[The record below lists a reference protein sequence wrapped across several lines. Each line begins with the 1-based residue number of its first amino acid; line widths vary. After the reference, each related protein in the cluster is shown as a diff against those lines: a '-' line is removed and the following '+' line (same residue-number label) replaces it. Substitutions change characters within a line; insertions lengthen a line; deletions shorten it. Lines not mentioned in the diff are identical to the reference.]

1 MCCTCGVAVVVVV
14 AADVAMRVSL
24 LLRVCFHLPVLS
36 SWNAGWLAVMVVGV
50 CGFSFC
56 IVSGGVFPVH
66 VFGGGSLVNREVGKS
81 VRLTR
86 GVKKCQKEHTA
97 CLVLGP

>member
-1 MCCTCGVAVVVVV
+1 MCVVWIIYG
-14 AADVAMRVSL
+14 ATP
-24 LLRVCFHLPVLS
+24 FHLGMQ
-36 SWNAGWLAVMVVGV
+36 AGCMAVMVLGV
-50 CGFSFC
+50 YGFSFC
-56 IVSGGVFPVH
+56 IVSGGVFPLH

-97 CLVLGP
+97 CLVLG